1 MPQQRQLGLRG
12 LQLGLGASDVFLARA
27 CLGQAQRFAL
37 FVRLGLGHLRG
48 AAGAVHVLGAD
59 AAPLRVGGDAAQP
72 RQVLLGTRRVG
83 LRGDEPAAR
92 LGDFLGTRAVAQAQ
106 QRLLLRVHLRPRL
119 IGLQR
124 QRARVQ
130 HGQHG
135 AGPHAV
141 ALFGA
146 QFLHAAIAV
155 EGQRDL
161 ADVHVAVVDEIAA
174 AVALAVAPAAPGG
187 KRQAATAAMR
197 MMGFSWWGFRGPGGG
212 GRFAF
217 GVGVGSTNKF

>member
-12 LQLGLGASDVFLARA
+12 LQLGLGASDVFLAWA

-37 FVRLGLGHLRG
+37 FVRLGQGHLRG

-72 RQVLLGTRRVG
+72 RQVLPGARRVG

-119 IGLQR
+119 VGLQR

-135 AGPHAV
+135 GGRTRSPSSARSSC
-141 ALFGA
+141 
-146 QFLHAAIAV
+146 AAIAV

-161 ADVHVAVVDEIAA
+161 ADVHVADEIAA
-174 AVALAVAPAAPGG
+174 AVALAVAQPPGG

-197 MMGFSWWGFRGPGGG
+197 MMGFSWRGFPGAGRWRAVRVRRWGR
-212 GRFAF
+212 
-217 GVGVGSTNKF
+217 VDE